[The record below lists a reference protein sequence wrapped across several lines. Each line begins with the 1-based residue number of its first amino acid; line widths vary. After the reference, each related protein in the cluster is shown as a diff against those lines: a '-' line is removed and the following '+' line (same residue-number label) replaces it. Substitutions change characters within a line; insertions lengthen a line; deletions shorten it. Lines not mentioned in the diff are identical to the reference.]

1 MLFLLIYYR
10 FRCMYP
16 IVLIFLFLQ
25 WGKTETA
32 YQCLFL
38 DFIKKDNGA
47 YYKRV
52 ITDVRNTSV

>member
-25 WGKTETA
+25 CGKTETA

-38 DFIKKDNGA
+38 DFIIKDNGA
-47 YYKRV
+47 YYK
-52 ITDVRNTSV
+52 SYY